1 MSILTEKIKEHIKE
15 KAYPVFSFAISREG
29 EDIEAAA
36 VNGPLCCHDSY
47 SVAKL
52 FTVTALG
59 FLYDEGKIKTD
70 DKVTELLGGE
80 ISERV
85 REAMD
90 QRWNEVTVHMA
101 LTHRLGL
108 PGGFLDLD
116 CNDANDFG
124 EDHLAYMLTYPM
136 TGDHGVKSTYT
147 DGAFYLLGRIV
158 EKICGERMD
167 SFLWKRLF
175 SPLGFREVS
184 WSSCPMGHTIGG
196 TGLYL
201 RTGDMVKLG
210 EVYRCGGVYNGKRI
224 LSEEW
229 VKTVFENDYEM
240 HSRPFGTYGKG
251 GMRGQLLLIC
261 PDKKMSLAIHS
272 WSGFDLEE
280 LLGFIMK
287 IV

>member
-116 CNDANDFG
+116 CNDANGVG
-124 EDHLAYMLTYPM
+124 EDHLA
-136 TGDHGVKSTYT
+136 
-147 DGAFYLLGRIV
+147 
-158 EKICGERMD
+158 
-167 SFLWKRLF
+167 
-175 SPLGFREVS
+175 
-184 WSSCPMGHTIGG
+184 
-196 TGLYL
+196 
-201 RTGDMVKLG
+201 
-210 EVYRCGGVYNGKRI
+210 
-224 LSEEW
+224 
-229 VKTVFENDYEM
+229 
-240 HSRPFGTYGKG
+240 
-251 GMRGQLLLIC
+251 
-261 PDKKMSLAIHS
+261 
-272 WSGFDLEE
+272 
-280 LLGFIMK
+280 
-287 IV
+287 